1 MSVEPR
7 HPSNPDPDG
16 GLLKGESWRIFQIM
30 AEFVEGSER
39 LARLGPTVS
48 FFGSSRVAA
57 DHPWYESAQDTAR
70 RLAEAGFAVV
80 SGGGPGIMEAAN
92 RGAQQG
98 GATSVGLNIQLPR
111 EQIPNAYQDIRL
123 YFRHFFA
130 RKVMFVKYASAYV
143 VYPGGFGTL
152 DELGEILTLIQT
164 GKSRRIPVILVN
176 QGYWQGLLDWMA
188 QSLVAEGSIDR
199 ADLDLLCLV
208 DRPEAVLEAVLD
220 HYRDRGIE
228 PSQEERERQLD
239 L

>member
-1 MSVEPR
+1 MSVEPG

-39 LARLGPTVS
+39 LAALGPTVS

-70 RLAEAGFAVV
+70 RLAEAGFAIV

-92 RGAQQG
+92 KGAQQG

-111 EQIPNAYQDIRL
+111 EQIPNVYQDIRL

-164 GKSRRIPVILVN
+164 GKSRRIPVILVT
-176 QGYWQGLLDWMA
+176 QSYWQGLLDWMA

-199 ADLDLLCLV
+199 TDLDLLCLV

-220 HYRDRGIE
+220 HYRGRGIE